1 VKEIFVEVFMKIAVI
16 GGAGYIGS
24 HTVRELLDRGHTV
37 KVFDNLS
44 SGLRQNLFAEAE
56 FVEGDILSEK
66 AISDFLN
73 DFSPEGVV
81 HLAAFKAAGESML
94 LPEKYSVNNITGSLN
109 ILNAAVSAGV
119 KYFVFSSSAATY
131 GAPKYMPVDE
141 NHPTEPE
148 NYYGYTKLSI
158 EGFLSW
164 YSKLKNL
171 RFAALRYFNAAG
183 YDVNGRITG
192 LEKNP
197 ANLIP
202 VVMETLTGKRKELLV
217 FGDDYDTHDGTGV
230 RDYIHV
236 NDLARGHAEA
246 FEYLEREN
254 KDLIVNL
261 GVSQGTSV
269 LDIIR
274 AAEKASGKK
283 VPYRIVERRPGDPA
297 SLVAN
302 PNKAFEL
309 LGWKAE
315 YSDID
320 TIIETT
326 WRAYQANL

>member
-1 VKEIFVEVFMKIAVI
+1 M
-16 GGAGYIGS
+16 
-24 HTVRELLDRGHTV
+24 
-37 KVFDNLS
+37 
-44 SGLRQNLFAEAE
+44 
-56 FVEGDILSEK
+56 
-66 AISDFLN
+66 
-73 DFSPEGVV
+73 
-81 HLAAFKAAGESML
+81 LA
-94 LPEKYSVNNITGSLN
+94 PEKYSVNNITGSLN
-109 ILNAAVSAGV
+109 IINAAVNAQV

-148 NYYGYTKLSI
+148 NYYGHTKLSI

-164 YSKLKNL
+164 YSKLKNM

-183 YDVNGRITG
+183 YDVQGRITG

-202 VVMETLTGKRKELLV
+202 VVMETLTGKRKEMLV
-217 FGDDYDTHDGTGV
+217 FGNDYDTPDGTGI

-236 NDLARGHAEA
+236 NDLAIGHAEA
-246 FEYLEREN
+246 FKYLEREN

-261 GVSQGTSV
+261 GVSKGTSV
-269 LDIIR
+269 LEIIQ

-302 PNKAFEL
+302 PSKAFEL
-309 LGWKAE
+309 LGWKAK

-326 WRAYQANL
+326 WKAYQANA

>member
-1 VKEIFVEVFMKIAVI
+1 MKIAVI

-44 SGLRQNLFAEAE
+44 SGLEQNLFPEAE
-56 FVEGDILSEK
+56 FVKGDILSEQEIK
-66 AISDFLN
+66 NFLN
-73 DFSPEGVV
+73 DFRPEGLV

-94 LPEKYSVNNITGSLN
+94 APEKYSVNNITGSLN
-109 ILNAAVSAGV
+109 IINAAVNAQV

-164 YSKLKNL
+164 YSKLKNM

-183 YDVNGRITG
+183 YDVQGRITG

-202 VVMETLTGKRKELLV
+202 VVMEALTGKRKEMLV
-217 FGDDYDTHDGTGV
+217 FGNDYDTPDGTGI

-236 NDLARGHAEA
+236 NDLAIGHAEA
-246 FEYLEREN
+246 FKYLERKN

-261 GVSQGTSV
+261 GVSKGTSV
-269 LDIIR
+269 LEIIQ

-302 PNKAFEL
+302 PSKAFKL
-309 LGWKAE
+309 LGWKAK

-326 WRAYQANL
+326 WKAYQANA